1 MDTLLVVLEPSY
13 KGSIIHLE
21 KDPYAP
27 TSIMGC
33 DKRFA
38 HVIWKSIPVFIGF
51 HTSHLGAGFLLPIS
65 RILHRFDR
73 TFYNSTLV
81 IWDERKLFV
90 ELPSLKQQKHLKI
103 VWSRP
108 VGLLRGISFLGSMFS
123 SSGNPPWKLTYPLKM
138 GLPKRK
144 VVFQPSIF
152 RANC

>member
-38 HVIWKSIPVFIGF
+38 HVIWKSIPVLIGF
-51 HTSHLGAGFLLPIS
+51 HTSHLGARCLLPIS

-81 IWDERKLFV
+81 IWELYKKLFV

-103 VWSRP
+103 WWVSACWSTSRDQLCLRKIQSAA
-108 VGLLRGISFLGSMFS
+108 VGYIRYPISKFTNRTTGF
-123 SSGNPPWKLTYPLKM
+123 PQDWR
-138 GLPKRK
+138 KRMY
-144 VVFQPSIF
+144 V
-152 RANC
+152 